1 MTKDEIKKLTERII
15 SGIAT
20 YQEIQI
26 YNSLF
31 NSFQPT
37 NENEWN
43 DELYGSKEELESEI
57 KKAIWSKAA
66 IKERVIRMKWFKWS
80 VAASIFLALSAASYF
95 IIFKPNP
102 KVTVSKI
109 PPQKQRFK
117 NDFPPGHE
125 GAILTLS
132 NGEKIILDSAGNGI
146 IGKQGGTE
154 VIKVNDQL
162 VYSNKS
168 ADSVV
173 VYNTMTTPNGRLF
186 SLLLEDG
193 SRVWLNAA
201 SSITY
206 PTTFARSSER
216 KVIITGEAYFEIA
229 HNDKK
234 PFIVQK
240 DDVNIKVLGTHF
252 NVYAYPDE
260 NVIKITLLE
269 GSVNV
274 MHAEHNKLILP
285 GQQAQVK
292 ASGMIRLVDDV
303 DITDVMAWKNG
314 FFSFQGATIESLMG
328 QISRWYDIQVVSN
341 KKIDDLFYA
350 KIPRNTKLSDVLKAL
365 ELTGNIYFKVEG
377 RKVTLMP

>member
-31 NSFQPT
+31 NSFQPS